1 MKPQFETYRYVG
13 EICPIKSQSI
23 VECRLPGS
31 EIGSILAI
39 HAQAVP
45 AECTC
50 LDGEVQYGGKLLLS
64 LLYEDLDKKVC
75 RVERG
80 AEFFHK
86 AEDAQVTPSH
96 FCSAELF
103 AENVTWRREGSG
115 LYVSVVVDARLTVHG
130 VKQMEYL
137 IGGEG
142 MIVKKEPIA
151 LYKTVAVRGE
161 VEGEDEF
168 DTDCVGDILLHSEN
182 VVISRMQASNG
193 QIDIEGEMSLHIC
206 VLRNDETLCAME
218 RILPI
223 KMTLPSEEAFGN
235 VVAGG
240 KVKVTSAHLSLQLDE
255 EKETG
260 RVVLSYVLSA
270 SCFLTVK
277 EEISVLADGFSLTS
291 EITLKKQNEG
301 GMYLMRQEKGMERI
315 QGSALLSPEIDG
327 EYFLQ
332 VAVLPRA
339 EIAFKKGEKGW
350 EAEGVILAEV
360 LFKNEEGNYRASTLT
375 LPFLFPVDGDGEKM
389 EADCMVSGL
398 NIRRKKT
405 GETEAECV
413 LKLTIRKYADREWS
427 YVSELEEGEAYPK
440 QDSAFSIFMTKAG
453 EDLWALSKR
462 LVCDPEELCK
472 SNPELTFPLKKEER
486 IFVYRQLADS

>member
-39 HAQAVP
+39 HAQVVP
-45 AECTC
+45 GECTC

-64 LLYEDLDKKVC
+64 LVYEDLDKKVC

-96 FCSAELF
+96 FCSTELF

-115 LYVSVVVDARLTVHG
+115 LYLSVVVGARLTVSG

-137 IGGEG
+137 LGGEDV
-142 MIVKKEPIA
+142 IAKKEPIS
-151 LYKTVAVRGE
+151 LYKKIAVRGE

-168 DTDCVGDILLHSEN
+168 DADCVGDILLHSEN

-193 QIDIEGEMSLHIC
+193 QIEIEGEMSLHIC
-206 VLRNDETLCAME
+206 VLKNDESLCAME
-218 RILPI
+218 RVLPI
-223 KMTLPSEEAFGN
+223 KMTLPSEEAFGD
-235 VVAGG
+235 VVVGG
-240 KVKVTSAHLSLQLDE
+240 KVQVTSAHLSLQVDE

-260 RVVLSYVLSA
+260 HVVLSYVLSA

-315 QGSALLSPEIDG
+315 QGSALLSPEIEG
-327 EYFLQ
+327 EYSLQ
-332 VAVLPRA
+332 VALLPRA
-339 EIAFKKGEKGW
+339 EINFKKGEKGW

-360 LFKNEEGNYRASTLT
+360 LFKNEEGTIDVMISAH
-375 LPFLFPVDGDGEKM
+375 
-389 EADCMVSGL
+389 
-398 NIRRKKT
+398 RKLYFAYIFVFIYQIKGIT
-405 GETEAECV
+405 AV
-413 LKLTIRKYADREWS
+413 YVNRIFSS
-427 YVSELEEGEAYPK
+427 YVHG
-440 QDSAFSIFMTKAG
+440 FVF
-453 EDLWALSKR
+453 
-462 LVCDPEELCK
+462 
-472 SNPELTFPLKKEER
+472 NPEKHNFFQAVHRLKSQSIVAVCHNKAFIGKRYLRELPIR
-486 IFVYRQLADS
+486 TLYMLDILKIINVIKLNVQYHGYIGIKIKK